1 MDQLFEYSDK
11 LNHPY
16 ECFVFDS
23 SIHSFPVHPHW
34 HYFMELLYIL
44 DGEVLINCGMR
55 TCTAK
60 PGNLVIFPPSSIHS
74 MYQTNDT
81 KPVRYFVLKFD
92 LGQLNHSISSA
103 ETGNINFVSLFSV
116 TQAMHWPNLLFSGD
130 FEESASENIQSIFEV
145 CEREIQKHEYGYQ
158 SIVRSQICQLLI
170 LLLRRLRS
178 LGVNTDCTFSSFS
191 LDPSMET
198 ITEYIEQHIGED
210 LRVEELA
217 SLCHMSYSHFAKSF
231 REHHGR
237 SCKKYIDFLRLCK
250 VENMLLFT
258 GFDLNYISQET
269 GFSDCSHLIHAFK
282 KQYRMTPHQYRLK
295 HRN

>member
-60 PGNLVIFPPSSIHS
+60 PGDLVIFPPSSIHS

-116 TQAMHWPNLLFSGD
+116 TQAMHWPNLLFSGE

-145 CEREIQKHEYGYQ
+145 CEREIQKHE
-158 SIVRSQICQLLI
+158 
-170 LLLRRLRS
+170 
-178 LGVNTDCTFSSFS
+178 
-191 LDPSMET
+191 
-198 ITEYIEQHIGED
+198 
-210 LRVEELA
+210 
-217 SLCHMSYSHFAKSF
+217 
-231 REHHGR
+231 
-237 SCKKYIDFLRLCK
+237 
-250 VENMLLFT
+250 
-258 GFDLNYISQET
+258 
-269 GFSDCSHLIHAFK
+269 
-282 KQYRMTPHQYRLK
+282 
-295 HRN
+295 